1 MHGKADFIVLGRV
14 PRADH
19 PLDSILP
26 CRVKRLSVSS
36 AETLEAT
43 GASAAVVEVAKEG
56 GAKTISSTLQT
67 AANVE
72 FGQVETKAV
81 TDAVELRRRLAGQ
94 NSSNGV

>member
-1 MHGKADFIVLGRV
+1 MHGTADCIVLGRLL
-14 PRADH
+14 RADY

-26 CRVKRLSVSS
+26 CRVKRLSVSP

-43 GASAAVVEVAKEG
+43 GASAAAAEVAKEG
-56 GAKTISSTLQT
+56 GAKTISSTLKT